1 MLLEILVDAY
11 CYQKG
16 SIIFFEPIKEK
27 NSQNKYIFDF
37 RKDFIRNLMV
47 GNFNLYFIFKNKDNK
62 LIHIKNNKIES
73 VLINK
78 YQCVKENCF
87 KKIYKGNRY
96 IYIPTKTIVLID
108 ENISSNVGIKF
119 ISKLLINYNQDTVDN
134 GCYSFQIKLKKDID
148 VNPTF
153 ANILI
158 SSFNYHN

>member
-62 LIHIKNNKIES
+62 LIHIKNN
-73 VLINK
+73 
-78 YQCVKENCF
+78 
-87 KKIYKGNRY
+87 
-96 IYIPTKTIVLID
+96 ID
-108 ENISSNVGIKF
+108 WISSPWK
-119 ISKLLINYNQDTVDN
+119 S
-134 GCYSFQIKLKKDID
+134 QIKHSLRKI
-148 VNPTF
+148 
-153 ANILI
+153 
-158 SSFNYHN
+158 